1 MSNAN
6 LRILSYDGE
15 IRINKLDY
23 EQTVPATFIE
33 SADGGV
39 IKYEEFDIENG
50 NKTDVTIS
58 FNCEE
63 VNIKKAGMQKTD
75 IIVKNTDYIHDTCY
89 ETPYGIIPMRVTS
102 LFYKMSFADN
112 RYNIWVRYNL
122 KSEDSIIG
130 DFKLLLELTI
140 K

>member
-63 VNIKKAGMQKTD
+63 VNIKKAGMQK
-75 IIVKNTDYIHDTCY
+75 
-89 ETPYGIIPMRVTS
+89 
-102 LFYKMSFADN
+102 N
-112 RYNIWVRYNL
+112 RYYC
-122 KSEDSIIG
+122 K
-130 DFKLLLELTI
+130 KY
-140 K
+140 